1 MGKVAL
7 ALVALALSLVRVDAA
22 PRAHLALDGT
32 GAVAPVGSGPAAT
45 ALASLVAAPAG
56 AGRPAVAPAGPA
68 PSPLASVPAGP
79 APSPL
84 ASVPAGFRSVMG
96 YTPVK
101 VRMADGTV
109 RLAKPDG
116 ACSAP
121 GGGTPFRFQQA
132 CKVHDYGY
140 DLLRYANAT
149 GQHLTGEARRQLD
162 GMLGHDLRAQCDAT
176 RHGLARLGCH
186 VVAQAFAT
194 GASLNSWRQHFGN
207 PGRESPPWWALGFL
221 LPALAAPFVYRRRA
235 ASGGR
240 GVPDRRP
247 RRRRAD
253 RRPRRRRPGHLRALA
268 GATPPGRDR
277 YVDFLR
283 VASIVTVVGG
293 HWTMIAVGRTAHGL
307 AGGNVLA
314 STPWL
319 WVATWVLQVMPLF
332 FVVGGF
338 SNMVS
343 WQALEGRGGG
353 YVEYL
358 SSRMSR
364 LLRPVLVFAA
374 VWLAVPP
381 LLGALG
387 VPPEQSGPLGRLM
400 GQPLWFLGVYLVV
413 VALAPPMVRLHRRF
427 RIWVPAA
434 LALLAAGMDGLRLAT
449 GVEQV
454 GYLNLLVVWVLVQQL
469 GFFYADGTLG
479 RLSRRALAGLGATGL
494 GALVGLTASGLYP
507 PSMVGLP
514 GDQSNM
520 NPPTICI
527 VALAL
532 WQVALMMLAR
542 ARVSAWLRRPRAWT
556 AVISVGSM
564 AMTLYLWHL
573 TAMVL
578 VLGLVLAVHGPLP
591 APGSAMWWATRPLW
605 LALLA
610 ATLAPMALL
619 LSRFERPRRVRFR
632 APAEN
637 PAASPAPET
646 PVGRLAVVGGMVL
659 AALGLLGFV
668 VTGFAPL
675 LGARSGL
682 FPALHLDPLQNLLH
696 LLVGAQLAS
705 AARTG
710 ATARPGPWV
719 LAAAGSAV
727 PLALPSAGAV
737 TLTLHLSFTVL
748 ALMVAATRRRRPSG
762 VAVRYNWLGRPSG
775 S

>member
-1 MGKVAL
+1 MGKVGL
-7 ALVALALSLVRVDAA
+7 ALVALVLSLVRVDAA

-32 GAVAPVGSGPAAT
+32 GAARVGSGPAAT
-45 ALASLVAAPAG
+45 ALTSLVAPAAPAPAG
-56 AGRPAVAPAGPA
+56 TAGSAPASA
-68 PSPLASVPAGP
+68 L
-79 APSPL
+79 L
-84 ASVPAGFRSVMG
+84 ASVPAGFRSAMG
-96 YTPVK
+96 YTPVQ

-109 RLAKPDG
+109 RLAKPAG

-140 DLLRYANAT
+140 DLLRYAHAT

-162 GMLGHDLRAQCDAT
+162 GMLAHDLRAQCDAS
-176 RHGLARLGCH
+176 RHGLVGLGCH
-186 VVAQAFAT
+186 AVAEAFVT

-207 PGRESPPWWALGFL
+207 PGHESPPWWALGFL
-221 LPALAAPFVYRRRA
+221 LPALAAPFVYRRR
-235 ASGGR
+235 GG
-240 GVPDRRP
+240 
-247 RRRRAD
+247 
-253 RRPRRRRPGHLRALA
+253 RRRPGLGRLRALA
-268 GATPPGRDR
+268 EATPPGRDR

-293 HWTMIAVGRTAHGL
+293 HWTMIAVGRSAHGL
-307 AGGNVLA
+307 AAGNVLA

-319 WVATWVLQVMPLF
+319 WLATWVLQVMPVF

-343 WQALEGRGGG
+343 WQALERRGGG

-358 SSRMSR
+358 SSRMER

-374 VWLAVPP
+374 AWLAVPP

-387 VPPEQSGPLGRLM
+387 VPSEQTGPLGRVM
-400 GQPLWFLGVYLVV
+400 GQPLWFLGVYLVA
-413 VALAPPMVRLHRRF
+413 VALAPSMVRLHRRF
-427 RIWVPAA
+427 RVGVPAT
-434 LALLAAGMDGLRLAT
+434 LAVVAASVDGLRLAT
-449 GVEQV
+449 GAERL

-479 RLSRRALAGLGATGL
+479 RLSRRALAGLAAVGL
-494 GALVGLTASGLYP
+494 GALVALTATGLYP

-514 GDQSNM
+514 GEESNM

-532 WQVALMMLAR
+532 WQVALMMLLR
-542 ARVSAWLRRPRAWT
+542 ARVSAWLARSRPWT
-556 AVISVGSM
+556 AVIAVGSM
-564 AMTLYLWHL
+564 AMTVYLWHL

-591 APGSAMWWATRPLW
+591 TPGSAIWWATRPVW
-605 LALLA
+605 LAVLA
-610 ATLAPMALL
+610 VALAPMALF
-619 LSRFERPRRVRFR
+619 LSRFERPRRRSRPAAPGSR
-632 APAEN
+632 APAPGSS
-637 PAASPAPET
+637 PAALAPES
-646 PVGRLAVVGGMVL
+646 PLSRLAVVLGVVL
-659 AALGLLGFV
+659 AASGLLGFV

-675 LGARSGL
+675 LGAAAGGP

-696 LLVGAQLAS
+696 LVVGAQLAS

-710 ATARPGPWV
+710 AAARPGPWL
-719 LAAAGSAV
+719 LAAAGSAL
-727 PLALPSAGAV
+727 PLAMPSAGPV
-737 TLTLHLSFTVL
+737 TLILHLSFTAL
-748 ALMVAATRRRRPSG
+748 ALLVAATRRRRPSG
-762 VAVRYNWLGRPSG
+762 VSMRYNSLRRS
-775 S
+775 SSS

>member
-1 MGKVAL
+1 MGKVGL

-22 PRAHLALDGT
+22 PRAQLGLDGT
-32 GAVAPVGSGPAAT
+32 GAVASVGSGPAAT
-45 ALASLVAAPAG
+45 ALASLVAARAG

-68 PSPLASVPAGP
+68 PP
-79 APSPL
+79 PL

-176 RHGLARLGCH
+176 THGLARLGCH

-221 LPALAAPFVYRRRA
+221 LPALAAPFVYRLRA
-235 ASGGR
+235 GRGGR
-240 GVPDRRP
+240 AVPDRRP
-247 RRRRAD
+247 RRPRPD
-253 RRPRRRRPGHLRALA
+253 RRLRRRRPGRLRALA

-307 AGGNVLA
+307 AAGNVLA

-343 WQALEGRGGG
+343 WQALERRGGG

-381 LLGALG
+381 LLGGLG
-387 VPPEQSGPLGRLM
+387 VPPEQTGPLGRVM

-427 RIWVPAA
+427 RVWVPAA
-434 LALLAAGMDGLRLAT
+434 LALVAVGVDGLRLAT

-479 RLSRRALAGLGATGL
+479 RLSRRTLAGLGATGL

-532 WQVALMMLAR
+532 WQVALMTLVR
-542 ARVSAWLRRPRAWT
+542 ARVSAWLQRPRAWT

-591 APGSAMWWATRPLW
+591 APGSAIWWATRPLW

-610 ATLAPMALL
+610 AALAPMALL
-619 LSRFERPRRVRFR
+619 LSHLERPRRVRSR
-632 APAEN
+632 APAED
-637 PAASPAPET
+637 PAGSTAPET
-646 PVGRLAVVGGMVL
+646 PVGRLAVVGGVVL

-675 LGARSGL
+675 LGARSGP

-705 AARTG
+705 AARAG

-748 ALMVAATRRRRPSG
+748 ALMVAATRRGVRPG
-762 VAVRYNWLGRPSG
+762 LPCDTTG
-775 S
+775 